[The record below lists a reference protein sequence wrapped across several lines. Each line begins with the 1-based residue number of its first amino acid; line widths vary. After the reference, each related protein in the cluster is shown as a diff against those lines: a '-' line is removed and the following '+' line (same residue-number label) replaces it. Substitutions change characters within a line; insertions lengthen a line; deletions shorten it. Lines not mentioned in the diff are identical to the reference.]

1 LLHACARA
9 EYTLMSSEIKLIT
22 IGNSKGVRIPK
33 ALLLKY
39 GLKEN
44 IILEEREE
52 GLLIHAKDTNRMSW
66 EETYKATSKE
76 DEDWSDWLTIDDDND
91 L

>member
-1 LLHACARA
+1 
-9 EYTLMSSEIKLIT
+9 MPSEIKLIT

-39 GLKEN
+39 SLKEK
-44 IILEEREE
+44 IILEERED
-52 GLLIHAKDTNRMSW
+52 GLLIHAKDANQMSW
-66 EETYKATSKE
+66 EETFKATAEES
-76 DEDWSDWLTIDDDND
+76 EDWSGWHEIND

>member
-1 LLHACARA
+1 
-9 EYTLMSSEIKLIT
+9 MPSEIKLIT

-66 EETYKATSKE
+66 EETYRATTE
-76 DEDWSDWLTIDDDND
+76 ENEDWSDWLTIDDDND
-91 L
+91 F

>member
-1 LLHACARA
+1 
-9 EYTLMSSEIKLIT
+9 MPSEIKLIT

-66 EETYKATSKE
+66 EETYRATTE
-76 DEDWSDWLTIDDDND
+76 ENEDWSGWLTIDDDND
-91 L
+91 F

>member
-1 LLHACARA
+1 
-9 EYTLMSSEIKLIT
+9 MPSEIKLIT

-39 GLKEN
+39 GLKED

-52 GLLIHAKDTNRMSW
+52 GLLIHAKDINRMSW
-66 EETYKATSKE
+66 EETYKAASAEK
-76 DEDWSDWLTIDDDND
+76 EDWSDWLTIDDDND
-91 L
+91 F